1 MNTQFDFLTK
11 ELVNSFSYTTITKNR
26 NAYSDTIIDGRA
38 YTKYGTLQAVT
49 IVGNLYHDCY
59 GNEIMTIGI
68 SRQNPCDSKC
78 NKSVAYESAQM
89 KALTNPDMIIN
100 NVPEYVTEFNFGKMM
115 SWYVDMM
122 NLEYIKTRQEIMN
135 EGKNPKNYDR

>member
-11 ELVNSFSYTTITKNR
+11 ELVDSFSYTTITKNR
-26 NAYSDTIIDGRA
+26 NAYSDVNIDGRT
-38 YTKYGTLQAVT
+38 YRKYGTLQAVT
-49 IVGNLYHDCY
+49 IVGNLYKDCF

-78 NKSVAYESAQM
+78 NKNIAYECAQM
-89 KALTNPDMIIN
+89 KALTDPDIVIN
-100 NVPEYVTEFNFGKMM
+100 NVPTYVTKFNFAQMM

-122 NLEYIKTRQEIMN
+122 NLEYLKTRQEIKN
-135 EGKNPKNYDR
+135 EGKNPKNYNR